1 MTFQGGQQPH
11 FQAFPLSQFL
21 IALQA
26 IKIWTVRR
34 LAKKAGWSAGTS
46 K

>member
-1 MTFQGGQQPH
+1 MTFQGGS
-11 FQAFPLSQFL
+11 ATSFPGLPTVQFL

-34 LAKKAGWSAGTS
+34 LANKAGWSAGT
-46 K
+46 